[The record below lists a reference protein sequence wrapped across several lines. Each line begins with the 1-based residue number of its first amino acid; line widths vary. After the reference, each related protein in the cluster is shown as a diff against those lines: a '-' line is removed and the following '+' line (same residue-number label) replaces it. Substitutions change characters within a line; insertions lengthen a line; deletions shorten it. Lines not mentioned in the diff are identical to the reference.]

1 MDATKALSRQHCTQ
15 GCRGEGEILPV
26 RCSFDCPS
34 VGPPPI
40 EVCVPQSIYLCTWSI
55 GTKVFV
61 RIFDFPCHIL
71 SYPVISCHILSYH
84 IISYHIIIDH
94 VTSRHIISYHTIS
107 KIYIPSDKS
116 SVHPPTR
123 DLGIRRPGHR
133 LNPAPYSS
141 TRQCPR

>member
-1 MDATKALSRQHCTQ
+1 MEWMRQRHSVANIAHKDAGAKGRYFRYAARSTVHRSDHHQSRCVCLNPSTYVL
-15 GCRGEGEILPV
+15 GRSVL
-26 RCSFDCPS
+26 RYSFVS
-34 VGPPPI
+34 
-40 EVCVPQSIYLCTWSI
+40 SISRVI
-55 GTKVFV
+55 S
-61 RIFDFPCHIL
+61 CHIL
-71 SYPVISCHILSYH
+71 SYPVISYH